1 MNPPSLLALIEA
13 CFLIIWRLWFVSRNG
28 HTFGGQQKAA
38 MSERCAII
46 KYLSISVLFILI
58 LGLSGGK
65 ARSSDDATSRLSL
78 SGIKGFSIKVE
89 RLDPEI
95 EGDGLRAATIQ
106 ADAEVLVK
114 GFGIKILSKMESLN
128 EPGEP
133 NLYIDLQVLKLRAT
147 NEYIYSIKVAFR
159 QNAYLSRT
167 PIEVLSASTW
177 SLGLV
182 TGITPDLGK
191 IRDSVKAQVQTF
203 GQAFRSVNPK

>member
-1 MNPPSLLALIEA
+1 MV
-13 CFLIIWRLWFVSRNG
+13 VSRNG
-28 HTFGGQQKAA
+28 HTFGGRQKAA
-38 MSERCAII
+38 MSERYSIE
-46 KYLSISVLFILI
+46 YLYISLLFLFILVF
-58 LGLSGGK
+58 GLSGGE

-78 SGIKGFSIKVE
+78 SGIKGFSVKVE
-89 RLDPEI
+89 RIDPEI

-106 ADAEVLVK
+106 SDAEGLLK
-114 GFGIKILSKMESLN
+114 GLGIRILSKGESLD

-133 NLYIDLQVLKLRAT
+133 NLYINLNILKLRAT
-147 NEYIYSIKVAFR
+147 GEYIYSIQLAFR

-167 PIEVLSASTW
+167 PIEVLGASTW

>member
-1 MNPPSLLALIEA
+1 MI
-13 CFLIIWRLWFVSRNG
+13 RD
-28 HTFGGQQKAA
+28 
-38 MSERCAII
+38 
-46 KYLSISVLFILI
+46 LSISVLFFFILI
-58 LGLSGGK
+58 LGLSGGEV
-65 ARSSDDATSRLSL
+65 RSSDDATSRLSL

-106 ADAEVLVK
+106 SDAESLLK
-114 GFGIKILSKMESLN
+114 GLGVRILSTMESLDQ
-128 EPGEP
+128 PGEP
-133 NLYIDLQVLKLRAT
+133 NLYINLNVLKLRAT
-147 NEYIYSIKVAFR
+147 NEYIYSIQLAFR

-167 PIEVLSASTW
+167 PIEVLGASTW

-203 GQAFRSVNPK
+203 GQAFRSINPK